1 MKLEDVA
8 EFIQAI
14 SPYWEQI
21 EKEIMYEREHNYPSI
36 LGKADMRKGGAE

>member
-1 MKLEDVA
+1 MKLKDVA
-8 EFIQAI
+8 EFVQAI

-36 LGKADMRKGGAE
+36 LGGADNKGGAE

>member
-1 MKLEDVA
+1 MKLEDAVK
-8 EFIQAI
+8 FIQAI

-36 LGKADMRKGGAE
+36 KGEEK